1 MDQKYF
7 GLLLMKALAEKYRTD
22 AKYGDK
28 ETGKDNKARL
38 IACIT
43 ENLGTFL
50 SEQREG
56 NMGEQYY
63 INTLAHLISLSTHIK
78 TAQKGAQYKD

>member
-7 GLLLMKALAEKYRTD
+7 GLLLLKALAEKYRTD
-22 AKYGDK
+22 VKYGDK
-28 ETGKDNKARL
+28 EIGKDNKARL

-56 NMGEQYY
+56 NTGEKYY
-63 INTLAHLISLSTHIK
+63 INTTCIIS
-78 TAQKGAQYKD
+78 